1 VFEIPPSWR
10 QPFACELQRS
20 SLILTTTTYM
30 TTQAIN
36 HPTALGAT
44 ISWLSQAHLDCYRH
58 GQAFLILQ
66 RETLALLAAQ
76 QLIGELAGGI

>member
-1 VFEIPPSWR
+1 
-10 QPFACELQRS
+10 
-20 SLILTTTTYM
+20 M

-36 HPTALGAT
+36 HPPALGAT
-44 ISWLSQAHLDCYRH
+44 ISWLFQARLDCFLH

-76 QLIGELAGGI
+76 QLIGKLAGGI